1 MTSGTPARNSSP
13 FLEEANEPRRLQGPG
28 QGTYPLL
35 ASVSASVEWVW
46 GGPVL
51 PAGWGRSQR
60 PASLRLEPGAAVQ
73 LRGRRADP
81 SKSVPLPFRQ
91 TTCL

>member
-1 MTSGTPARNSSP
+1 MALPLAYEGDFTRAILG
-13 FLEEANEPRRLQGPG
+13 GPG
-28 QGTYPLL
+28 WL
-35 ASVSASVEWVW
+35 AAPG